1 MYAINLHDFRLRCL
15 ARNLP
20 DAFGDRGGIVDYAVG
35 HEPRP
40 LSIVVADFLRPLE
53 CALLRAPEG
62 AVRDLQTG
70 HQGRPWSVYGSARS
84 ARYTRPTP
92 LCRHTGVDHWMVT
105 RSWLLVTAKLYPG
118 LLPQG
123 RGFFCSAAI
132 VRYAGSSLEWS
143 GCRAD
148 RFRSRSEVCSGPQS
162 SSGPQ
167 SFRRPVGSA
176 RSWRRFLCT
185 ARACPDNAPA
195 GRSYFSSDFGK
206 CQRSRTR
213 PRQAGDLACGR
224 TPGDVSQSLI

>member
-1 MYAINLHDFRLRCL
+1 LTSIIDVKVPDIGDFKDV
-15 ARNLP
+15 P
-20 DAFGDRGGIVDYAVG
+20 IIEISVKPGDIVKLDD
-35 HEPRP
+35 P
-40 LSIVVADFLRPLE
+40 LITLE
-53 CALLRAPEG
+53 S
-62 AVRDLQTG
+62 D
-70 HQGRPWSVYGSARS
+70 
-84 ARYTRPTP
+84 
-92 LCRHTGVDHWMVT
+92 
-105 RSWLLVTAKLYPG
+105 
-118 LLPQG
+118 
-123 RGFFCSAAI
+123 CSAAI
-132 VRYAGSSLEWS
+132 ARYAGSSLEWS

-213 PRQAGDLACGR
+213 PRHAGDLACGR